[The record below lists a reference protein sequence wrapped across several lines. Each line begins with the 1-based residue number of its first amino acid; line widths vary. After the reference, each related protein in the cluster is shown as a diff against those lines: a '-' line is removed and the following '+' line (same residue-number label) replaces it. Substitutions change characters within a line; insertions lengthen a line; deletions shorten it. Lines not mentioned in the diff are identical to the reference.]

1 LYPET
6 RPPCQLTHQV
16 HGQPAPALPENT
28 RQLLYLSGSCN
39 FSQRFTLFDPSK
51 ICYIIKSQTET
62 TAVTKY
68 EKWVTL
74 MMPPNVEMSIPRNY
88 QKEKSPVV
96 EIT

>member
-1 LYPET
+1 
-6 RPPCQLTHQV
+6 
-16 HGQPAPALPENT
+16 
-28 RQLLYLSGSCN
+28 LLHH
-39 FSQRFTLFDPSK
+39 K
-51 ICYIIKSQTET
+51 ITQTVT